1 MENQSLDMAAPRIG
15 SGLLTGNPL
24 GIELKGSKKDI
35 DIPFLDAI
43 LRNQLAIL
51 TAGMKNDGL
60 SKLARNFVLSGR
72 GRFIRPDEVRGRI
85 GKEVIPVHV
94 EGIRRFLEVDAEL
107 GPYLEGLNNLGVT
120 DDGFLLRALAVPA
133 SILRETVTRDPGFM
147 MVNMFRDTLSAF
159 VTSGANFIPVLDTAK
174 GFASDMTELEQFG
187 VLGGYDYSNDAMSI
201 SAFLKKQ
208 YRLQGLGKNG
218 SYNPIDATVKLWDCD
233 NKHTSQTE
241 QQEKAV
247 YLKVLQETGDVAE
260 AAYQAKEI
268 INFSEEEPIPY

>member
-1 MENQSLDMAAPRIG
+1 MSLELLLNKVGFTDVAKSETERQLKAVEIYNSRAKEGELIETRGTAQIWREKRRPLSFYREMENQSLDMAAPRIG

-51 TAGMKNDGL
+51 TAAGMKNDGL
-60 SKLARNFVLSGR
+60 SKLARNFVAEGR
-72 GRFIRPDEVRGRI
+72 GRFIRPDEVRGRT

-120 DDGFLLRALAVPA
+120 DDGFLLRVLAVPA

-147 MVNMFRDTLSAF
+147 MVNMFRDNKLSHLSQVVQTLY
-159 VTSGANFIPVLDTAK
+159 PLDTAK
-174 GFASDMTELEQFG
+174 GF
-187 VLGGYDYSNDAMSI
+187 V
-201 SAFLKKQ
+201 
-208 YRLQGLGKNG
+208 
-218 SYNPIDATVKLWDCD
+218 
-233 NKHTSQTE
+233 
-241 QQEKAV
+241 
-247 YLKVLQETGDVAE
+247 
-260 AAYQAKEI
+260 
-268 INFSEEEPIPY
+268 